1 MRALIP
7 DSDLRERRSTSIPFR
22 SGSMECLLGVC
33 ANASAVPVSLM
44 GAPQGL
50 LKNAANFSI
59 GGHYPLHQLWD
70 TASQLLGDR
79 RSWASRSKVAATTH
93 VSFRVVHFQDL
104 VYRSF
109 GEIAVWLGGQ
119 YGIHDS
125 WWDCGR
131 SQTVKGCRPSLAK

>member
-33 ANASAVPVSLM
+33 ANASTVPVSLM

-93 VSFRVVHFQDL
+93 VSFR
-104 VYRSF
+104 SF

-131 SQTVKGCRPSLAK
+131 SQTLKMVTSGSDGPSWDGDED

>member
-33 ANASAVPVSLM
+33 ANASTVPVSLM

-79 RSWASRSKVAATTH
+79 RSWASQLVVVAHNAVSQALVATSSKVAATTH

-104 VYRSF
+104 VYRVFF
-109 GEIAVWLGGQ
+109 GFFSRVIV
-119 YGIHDS
+119 
-125 WWDCGR
+125 
-131 SQTVKGCRPSLAK
+131 